1 MASGA
6 VVAAAPPNRVLGYDM
21 LLILPFL
28 AVAGLVL
35 GQYLIWFYA
44 PVEQTMG
51 VIQKIFYLHLPL
63 AWWSLASFFTVFAAS
78 VLYLAKGRPAYDRLA
93 RAACELG
100 VVLASL
106 ALATGMLWARPIW
119 NTWWTWD
126 PKLTTTLVM
135 WFIYMSYLLLRSV
148 GLGGSGN
155 TPRVC
160 AVLGVVAFLDVPL
173 VFFAARKWRS
183 IHPTV
188 FGSTSGGL
196 EPEMRVTVLVCVAA
210 FGLFWLALLLHRT
223 RQLGLAARL
232 DALSRQ
238 PQSKD
243 L

>member
-1 MASGA
+1 M
-6 VVAAAPPNRVLGYDM
+6 P
-21 LLILPFL
+21 LILPLL
-28 AVAGLVL
+28 AVAGLLL
-35 GQYLIWFYA
+35 GQYMIWFYA

-63 AWWSLASFFTVFAAS
+63 AWWSLASFFTVFIAS
-78 VLYLAKGRPAYDRLA
+78 ALYLVKGKPAYDRLA
-93 RAACELG
+93 RAACEIG

-106 ALATGMLWARPIW
+106 ALISGSLWARPIW

-148 GLGGSGN
+148 GLGGN
-155 TPRVC
+155 TARVS

-188 FGSTSGGL
+188 FGGSSGGL
-196 EPEMRVTVLVCVAA
+196 EPEMLATVLVCVAA

-243 L
+243 S

>member
-1 MASGA
+1 M
-6 VVAAAPPNRVLGYDM
+6 P
-21 LLILPFL
+21 LILPFL

-63 AWWSLASFFTVFAAS
+63 AWWSLASFFTVFVAS
-78 VLYLAKGRPAYDRLA
+78 ALYLLKGKPVYDRLA

-106 ALATGMLWARPIW
+106 ALISGMLWARPIW

-148 GLGGSGN
+148 GPGGAGN
-155 TPRVC
+155 AARVS

-188 FGSTSGGL
+188 FGGASGGL
-196 EPEMRVTVLVCVAA
+196 EPEMLATALVCVAA
-210 FGLFWLALLLHRT
+210 FGLFWLALLLLRA
-223 RQLGLAARL
+223 RQLALAARL
-232 DALSRQ
+232 EALSRQ
-238 PQSKD
+238 PQIKEF
-243 L
+243 